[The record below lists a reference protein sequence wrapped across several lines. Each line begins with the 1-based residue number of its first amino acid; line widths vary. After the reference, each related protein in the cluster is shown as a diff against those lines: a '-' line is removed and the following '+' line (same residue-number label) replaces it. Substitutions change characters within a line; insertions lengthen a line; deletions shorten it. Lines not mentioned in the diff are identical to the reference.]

1 MNLRECYMK
10 LDGNYDEVV
19 QRLQNEYIVEK
30 FMFKFLKDKSFN
42 FLKISIQNENYEDAH
57 RYVHTIKGICQ
68 NLSFSKLYESSHQM
82 TNEFKNNN
90 YKKALDLMPQLS
102 KDYYQ
107 IIDAINEY
115 QMFKEK
121 QQEWVALKQIII

>member
-42 FLKISIQNENYEDAH
+42 FLSRMK
-57 RYVHTIKGICQ
+57 TIKMHIAM
-68 NLSFSKLYESSHQM
+68 F
-82 TNEFKNNN
+82 T
-90 YKKALDLMPQLS
+90 LS
-102 KDYYQ
+102 KEFVKIFHFLSYMKAV
-107 IIDAINEY
+107 I
-115 QMFKEK
+115 K
-121 QQEWVALKQIII
+121 

>member
-68 NLSFSKLYESSHQM
+68 NLSFSKLYESSYQM

-121 QQEWVALKQIII
+121 

>member
-68 NLSFSKLYESSHQM
+68 NLSFTRLFESSSLV
-82 TNEFKNNN
+82 TNALKGNDWS
-90 YKKALDLMPQLS
+90 KAVDMIPKLS
-102 KDYYQ
+102 KDYYET
-107 IIDAINEY
+107 INVIKD
-115 QMFKEK
+115 FKNSRE
-121 QQEWVALKQIII
+121 E

>member
-68 NLSFSKLYESSHQM
+68 NLSFTRLFESSNLV
-82 TNEFKNNN
+82 T
-90 YKKALDLMPQLS
+90 KALKENDWNKAVDMMPKLS
-102 KDYYQ
+102 KDYYET
-107 IIDAINEY
+107 INVIKD
-115 QMFKEK
+115 FKNSRE
-121 QQEWVALKQIII
+121 E

>member
-68 NLSFSKLYESSHQM
+68 NLSFTRLFESSSLV
-82 TNEFKNNN
+82 T
-90 YKKALDLMPQLS
+90 KALRENDWNKAVDMMPKLS
-102 KDYYQ
+102 KDYYE
-107 IIDAINEY
+107 IINVIED
-115 QMFKEK
+115 FKNSKE
-121 QQEWVALKQIII
+121 E

>member
-42 FLKISIQNENYEDAH
+42 FLKISI
-57 RYVHTIKGICQ
+57 
-68 NLSFSKLYESSHQM
+68 
-82 TNEFKNNN
+82 
-90 YKKALDLMPQLS
+90 
-102 KDYYQ
+102 
-107 IIDAINEY
+107 
-115 QMFKEK
+115 
-121 QQEWVALKQIII
+121 

>member
-68 NLSFSKLYESSHQM
+68 NLSFTRLFESSSLV
-82 TNEFKNNN
+82 T
-90 YKKALDLMPQLS
+90 KALKENDWNKAVDMMPQLS
-102 KDYYQ
+102 KDYRET
-107 IIDAINEY
+107 IDVIKD
-115 QMFKEK
+115 FKKSKE
-121 QQEWVALKQIII
+121 E

>member
-1 MNLRECYMK
+1 
-10 LDGNYDEVV
+10 
-19 QRLQNEYIVEK
+19 
-30 FMFKFLKDKSFN
+30 
-42 FLKISIQNENYEDAH
+42 
-57 RYVHTIKGICQ
+57 
-68 NLSFSKLYESSHQM
+68 M

-121 QQEWVALKQIII
+121 